1 MFVIRL
7 KKIFLGLGILLTLAS
22 LYMLF
27 TKGLTL
33 GVDFKGGS
41 LVEVEYASGR
51 PEKALLED
59 VLAKSVG
66 EVSARE
72 TGENGYII
80 RTKELSPEERKN
92 LLASLEGKD
101 GAIKRFDT
109 VGPVLGAE
117 LQKKSLTSIVL
128 VILAIVLF
136 ISFAFR
142 KVSKPVSSLKYG
154 LVAIVALIHD
164 VVVPIGV
171 FAFLGIEVDAL
182 FVTALLVVLGFSIHD
197 TIVVFD
203 RIRENLKVNDGEK
216 VKKTFAV
223 MVGESLSQTFA
234 RSINTSLTTLI
245 SLAVLFLY
253 GPEATKNFAL
263 ALLIG
268 ITAGTYSSI
277 FLASPLLV
285 MIEGRQKKV
294 DSK

>member
-51 PEKALLED
+51 PEKALLEE
-59 VLAKSVG
+59 VLGRSVG

-80 RTKELSPEERKN
+80 RTKELSPEERKD
-92 LLASLEGKD
+92 LLTSLEGKD
-101 GAIKRFDT
+101 STIKRFDT

-142 KVSKPVSSLKYG
+142 KVSKPVSSWKYG

-245 SLAVLFLY
+245 SLAVLFVY

-285 MIEGRQKKV
+285 MIEGWQKNK
-294 DSK
+294 

>member
-7 KKIFLGLGILLTLAS
+7 KKFFLALGLLLTVAS
-22 LYMLF
+22 VYMLF
-27 TKGLTL
+27 AKGLSL

-51 PEKALLED
+51 PEKALLERA
-59 VLAKSVG
+59 LKTTVG
-66 EVSARE
+66 DVSARE
-72 TGENGYII
+72 TGTNGYII
-80 RTKELSPEERKN
+80 RTKELSDVERQE
-92 LLASLEGKD
+92 LLSSLSGKD
-101 GAIKRFDT
+101 STIKRFDT

-117 LQKKSLTSIVL
+117 LQKKSLTSIIL

-142 KVSKPVSSLKYG
+142 KVSKPVSSWKYG
-154 LVAIVALIHD
+154 IVAIVALVHD
-164 VVVPIGV
+164 VLVPVGV

-203 RIRENLKVNDGEK
+203 RIRENLKINDGEK
-216 VKKTFAV
+216 VKKTFAN

-234 RSINTSLTTLI
+234 RSVNTSLTTII
-245 SLAVLFLY
+245 SLTVLFVY
-253 GPEATKNFAL
+253 GPEATKNFSL

-285 MIEGRQKKV
+285 MIEGWQKKN
-294 DSK
+294 